1 MKVGYIGA
9 FKHPTGYGEATR
21 SHVKAIQ
28 IAGSEVFAKL
38 NHANFGGM
46 ENELMHDE
54 EIDAMLERGK
64 GEPPADFWVW
74 HVTPD
79 DTGLITGKPNFLYS
93 VWETHGL
100 PYGWADRCNQMDGL
114 LTCSDFSA
122 GLFREGGV
130 TKPIVVAPH
139 PIDVDFFK
147 PAEGESPI
155 RQIFPGVDTLFLVVA
170 QWMPRKGIEDILAA
184 YGAEFEP
191 DEKVGLVLLVWRWG
205 HSVNERRACKGYSKE
220 ILGRLNKSVA
230 KVWHLGDKVSPV
242 VLAQLYQAA
251 DVLVSA
257 SRGEAF
263 SLPIFEAAASGTP
276 SISTGW
282 GGMWDFLT
290 DDMGYRVAYD
300 IETVNNVG
308 AKWKHYNA
316 HQKWARVRLD
326 DLRRAMREAH
336 ENPEQRKQ
344 KGLLASQMVRERLN
358 PATTGKQMVEALQT
372 LLDTKTQT

>member
-9 FKHPTGYGEATR
+9 FKYPTGYGEAAR

-38 NHANFGGM
+38 NHANFGGL
-46 ENELMHDE
+46 ENELVHDE
-54 EIDAMLERGK
+54 EIDAMLERGQ
-64 GEPPADFWVW
+64 GEPPADLWVW

-79 DTGLITGKPNFLYS
+79 DAGLIAGKPNFLYS
-93 VWETHGL
+93 VWETLGL
-100 PYGWADRCNQMDGL
+100 PHGWADRCNQADGL
-114 LTCSDFSA
+114 LTCTEFSA
-122 GLFREGGV
+122 GLFRDGGV
-130 TKPIVVAPH
+130 TKPIVVSPH
-139 PIDVDFFK
+139 PIDIDFFK
-147 PAEGESPI
+147 PFEGENPL
-155 RQIFPGVDTLFLVVA
+155 RKIFPGVETLFLVVS
-170 QWMPRKGIEDILAA
+170 QWMPRKGIEDILIA
-184 YGAEFEP
+184 YGSEFEP

-205 HSVNERRACKGYSKE
+205 HSVNERRAVKGYSKE
-220 ILGRLNKSVA
+220 LLGRLNKPVA
-230 KVWHLGDKVSPV
+230 KVWHLGDNVSPV

-263 SLPIFEAAASGTP
+263 SLPIFEAAASGIPT
-276 SISTGW
+276 ISTGW

-290 DDMGYRVAYD
+290 DDMGYRVAYT

-308 AKWKHYNA
+308 GKWRHYNA
-316 HQKWARVRLD
+316 RQKWARVQID

-358 PATTGKQMVEALQT
+358 PATAGRQMIGAIQT
-372 LLDTKTQT
+372 LLDAKS